1 MSMNITQQEDKKKKK
16 KVCKTRTAWVA
27 HSDDQEKKKEF
38 VISWKTANSPYL
50 VSVLLPVS

>member
-1 MSMNITQQEDKKKKK
+1 MSMNITQQEDKKKK